1 MSTIFLCFDISDVL
15 VNEQC
20 RNQNATL
27 KEIWFHFAVLSRTQ
41 SQFCS
46 YCIWAPNVFQF
57 ALNCWENLKEKN
69 ALKLLDQKQLNIF
82 LLLFCCII
90 YENFIFDSYMSIY
103 YSILLHSSVKN
114 SCLKYASL
122 SLSTA
127 KVLELLP
134 SSAISGVVLKLR
146 WPDFAHYWPPTY
158 PRLSLQRF
166 FLLL

>member
-1 MSTIFLCFDISDVL
+1 MKILCWQALQHRLNTRPSYMSTILCFDISNVL
-15 VNEQC
+15 VNEWC

-82 LLLFCCII
+82 YYFFVASFTKISYLIHTWVYTTVSFYIVLLKIAVW
-90 YENFIFDSYMSIY
+90 NMQ
-103 YSILLHSSVKN
+103 V
-114 SCLKYASL
+114 
-122 SLSTA
+122 
-127 KVLELLP
+127 
-134 SSAISGVVLKLR
+134 
-146 WPDFAHYWPPTY
+146 
-158 PRLSLQRF
+158 
-166 FLLL
+166 